1 MGFVIT
7 NPLIP
12 QFKNE
17 EERNNF
23 IANHTPGELRKLGFF
38 GRSICGYNAEMVY
51 GMEEDTFISSLH
63 PVPFRELGFFGRS
76 MCGYNDQLDYNMDS
90 TKNTKHRLFGDT

>member
-38 GRSICGYNAEMVY
+38 GRS
-51 GMEEDTFISSLH
+51 
-63 PVPFRELGFFGRS
+63 
-76 MCGYNDQLDYNMDS
+76 MCGYNEQLDYDMYS
-90 TKNTKHRLFGDT
+90 TENTKHRIFGDT